1 MMNILKTIFEGML
14 GGLTFGIY
22 HHIVYMRQIEINN
35 KKIMDKIKIKDE
47 RFCETNNPITP

>member
-1 MMNILKTIFEGML
+1 MCNNKMMNILKTIFEGML

-22 HHIVYMRQIEINN
+22 HHIVSMRQIEINN

-47 RFCETNNPITP
+47 EFK